1 MKKGKNI
8 TRLTCWNEMQKIGF
22 SPVKFNFQGLQH
34 SIGCALP
41 FQGNEILIEPTI
53 RGEYCLSFFCGDIR
67 LHKYINARQIMNEVR
82 EIIK

>member
-22 SPVKFNFQGLQH
+22 SPVKFNFQGLH
-34 SIGCALP
+34 TSTGCALP
-41 FQGNEILIEPTI
+41 FQGSEILIEPTI